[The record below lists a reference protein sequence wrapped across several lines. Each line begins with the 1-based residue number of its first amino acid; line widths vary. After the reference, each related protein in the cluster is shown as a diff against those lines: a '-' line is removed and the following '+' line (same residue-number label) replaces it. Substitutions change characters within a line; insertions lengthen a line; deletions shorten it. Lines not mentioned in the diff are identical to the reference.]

1 MGERVSRSEPR
12 RFGLPPL
19 AAGLAVAAVA
29 GIVATALRPARYE
42 VDGLSMAPGLMPGD
56 VVTSGWLPAL
66 DRWRAARRFDRWVV
80 TAPEAAS
87 AIKRVAGLP
96 GETLEI
102 VDGDLAIDGAVVLK
116 PPAVLAELALEL
128 PWPDGAGDSAHR
140 CLPRR
145 EVLDDATFAREVNR
159 PLENVGDAG
168 LAAIVQAGTTPS
180 RLHLAV
186 DDTRITWRLTPGLRA
201 CFVAGRL
208 DGHVV
213 AVGWRLPSDEPSTP
227 GPMPGRPPT
236 RWSLATP
243 RPAASDGLAPALA
256 IDLDDPDAVIERLT
270 LWRDVHYRH
279 VDGEQARWTL
289 GPDEHVLLGDFP
301 TGSRD
306 SRHWGPLPRN
316 NLRHRID
323 RRP

>member
-1 MGERVSRSEPR
+1 MGERVARSEPR

-19 AAGLAVAAVA
+19 AVGLAVAVMAAIAAVA
-29 GIVATALRPARYE
+29 VRPARYV

-66 DRWRAARRFDRWVV
+66 DRWRTARRFDRWVV
-80 TAPEAAS
+80 AAPEAPT

-102 VDGDLAIDGAVVLK
+102 VDGDLAVDGAVVLK

-128 PWPDGAGDSAHR
+128 PWPDGAGDSAAR
-140 CLPRR
+140 RLPRR

-159 PLENVGDAG
+159 PLAPVGDAG
-168 LAAIVQAGTTPS
+168 LAAIVQAGTTS
-180 RLHLAV
+180 TRLHLAV
-186 DDTRITWRLTPGLRA
+186 DDTRITWRLAPGLRA
-201 CFVAGRL
+201 CFVVGRL

-213 AVGWRLPSDEPSTP
+213 AVGWRLPGNEPARP
-227 GPMPGRPPT
+227 GPMPGRPPA

-256 IDLDDPDAVIERLT
+256 IDLDDSAATIERLT

-279 VDGEQARWTL
+279 VDGEQATWTL
-289 GPDEHVLLGDFP
+289 GTDEHVMLGDFP
-301 TGSRD
+301 TASRD
-306 SRHWGPLPRN
+306 SRHWGPLPHK